1 MGPSPICHQARVPC
15 AKFRLQSSSSLL
27 APGTVGQSQDH
38 IPWLIVDD
46 MQLVSLLPGVG
57 GSGTK
62 DMLTV
67 ADVMCRI
74 TRERGVT
81 ESKVVDHDLD
91 AKKTAACQVLCR
103 FCKLVSARGCHFIVN
118 DNCVDRSLGSAE
130 NQFVLQRSLLNSK
143 PSWPSSPINFVF
155 WFSVFSGLSWLP
167 TPPFRLTPTEQVGP

>member
-1 MGPSPICHQARVPC
+1 M
-15 AKFRLQSSSSLL
+15 
-27 APGTVGQSQDH
+27 GQSQDH

-103 FCKLVSARGCHFIVN
+103 FCKLGAISLSMTIVLIE
-118 DNCVDRSLGSAE
+118 VWA
-130 NQFVLQRSLLNSK
+130 LQKTNSYFNTQLK
-143 PSWPSSPINFVF
+143 TIMAVEPH
-155 WFSVFSGLSWLP
+155 
-167 TPPFRLTPTEQVGP
+167 